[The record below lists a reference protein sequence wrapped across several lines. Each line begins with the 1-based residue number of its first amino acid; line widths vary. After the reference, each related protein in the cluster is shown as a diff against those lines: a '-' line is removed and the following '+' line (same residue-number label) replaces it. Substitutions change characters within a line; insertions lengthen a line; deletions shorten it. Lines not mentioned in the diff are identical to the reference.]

1 MAKEPSIEELV
12 VKEEKKLAEDDRG
25 KNAVKNEGMKLP
37 GILLGAAIYA
47 FGMNFFLRPIAL
59 YSGGLMGFAQLFE
72 EFFFRAGIN
81 FGGFHISGVLY
92 YLMNIPAILI
102 ALKKMRR
109 RFIIKT
115 VIAVTAVSALLAL
128 LPIPEAPILDDMITN
143 TIIAGLI
150 CGAGTG
156 IILWEGACDGGTT
169 LIGMLVI
176 SLWGKSSVGQVS
188 MGVNILLYAIML
200 FLFDVP
206 TVIYSLVFAVF
217 SSIATDKIH
226 TQNISSQ
233 VTVITKLQDT
243 KPMEVEVMSR
253 LYRGMTEINAS
264 GTFTG
269 DPVKVFV
276 IFVSKYETSRL
287 RAIIK
292 SYDPQA
298 FIVENEGVRIDGPF
312 LRKIT

>member
-1 MAKEPSIEELV
+1 MAKEKSIEELV
-12 VKEEKKLAEDDRG
+12 VSEEKKIAADDRG
-25 KNAVKNEGMKLP
+25 IEGAKKESLKLL
-37 GILLGAAIYA
+37 GVILGAAVYGI
-47 FGMNFFLRPIAL
+47 GMNFFLRPIAL
-59 YSGGLMGFAQLFE
+59 YSGGLMGFAQLIE
-72 EFFFRAGIN
+72 ELFGRAGLSL
-81 FGGFHISGVLY
+81 GGFHISGILY
-92 YLMNIPAILI
+92 YAMNVPAIIL
-102 ALKKMRR
+102 AWRKMRR

-115 VIAVTAVSALLAL
+115 VFAVTAVSALMAL
-128 LPIPEAPILDDMITN
+128 LPIPAAPLLNDMITN

-156 IILWEGACDGGTT
+156 IILLMGACDGGTT
-169 LIGMLVI
+169 LIGMLII
-176 SLWGKSSVGQVS
+176 SLKGKSSVGQIS
-188 MGVNILLYAIML
+188 MGVNIVLYAIML

-233 VTVITKLQDT
+233 VMVITKLENT
-243 KPMEVEVMSR
+243 KPMEVEVMGR
-253 LYRGMTEINAS
+253 LYRGMTELNGS

-276 IFVSKYETSRL
+276 IFVSKYEVARL
-287 RAIIK
+287 RAIVQ

-298 FIVENEGVRIDGPF
+298 FIVETTGVRIDGPF